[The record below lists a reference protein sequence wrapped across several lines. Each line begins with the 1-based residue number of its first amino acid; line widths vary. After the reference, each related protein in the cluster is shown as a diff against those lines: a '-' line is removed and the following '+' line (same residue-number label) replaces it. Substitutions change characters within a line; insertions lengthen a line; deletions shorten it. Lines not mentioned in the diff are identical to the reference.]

1 MEEQFQRSRRVARSW
16 VYGSRPTQ
24 RKHGDSRE
32 RSGGVMIRDLKG
44 LAFEYKKNGRTLI
57 LGGGFS
63 IEIFLKIEK
72 KKFGF
77 FCESNFLREGG

>member
-1 MEEQFQRSRRVARSW
+1 MARSW

-24 RKHGDSRE
+24 RKHGDGRE
-32 RSGGVMIRDLKG
+32 RSGGVMIGDLKG
-44 LAFEYKKNGRTLI
+44 LAFEYKENGRTLI

-72 KKFGF
+72 KRVW
-77 FCESNFLREGG
+77 NFLRVEFFAG